1 MDPMKKLLTEQA
13 VATSDLVTAA
23 MEKHN
28 ALSLVLARVT
38 EDAKVQ
44 NRRQQDVGHLQMR
57 LEALED
63 ELLEADADAAEAC
76 DREDTYTMMDG
87 RLRDLVSDDQARINK
102 IQRVIDESKLR
113 LNQWHGVSKDG
124 EAELGR
130 AEAELAALRAKLKT
144 ERHTQRK
151 MMGERRKTVETMVQ
165 YTKDRVAREAEH
177 RDQLMASRGDLDAEG
192 EAKLKMAAGTMEALR
207 AMDSNS
213 KVQLS
218 FEEKCRAAFDHIQQL
233 TGASGL
239 PEVLYIITSKKE
251 LTDQLQK
258 RVESTEQ
265 RIAKLTDERD
275 VAEAQAA
282 EMQYGV
288 NTDSQAK
295 VALEEARVRV
305 GESEARAQR
314 ASKQL
319 GEAMTLL
326 QGSRLAWENLL
337 HLLEAGR
344 EPSHRTRGVDQF
356 GSGPSAAAGTP
367 ASAAAMSEGEA
378 GGGGMSLIS
387 SAMLPAELA
396 ELPLMLEEVSERAER
411 LLTRT
416 QRREQQ
422 QASALGLPESSGGT
436 IEAIRAVGGAA
447 ASGEAE
453 DMLMPLGA
461 AEPRPARGK
470 RPSKGGDG
478 GDGKAGG
485 AVRNNIRV
493 LPPEMLEDLVSRDEE
508 DAASRGRTPGSR
520 ASARSAESA
529 AAALRQQE
537 EDDDLLS
544 REDLKAVSSR
554 ITRKATRR
562 RPGTKEDAR
571 A

>member
-1 MDPMKKLLTEQA
+1 
-13 VATSDLVTAA
+13 
-23 MEKHN
+23 
-28 ALSLVLARVT
+28 
-38 EDAKVQ
+38 
-44 NRRQQDVGHLQMR
+44 
-57 LEALED
+57 
-63 ELLEADADAAEAC
+63 
-76 DREDTYTMMDG
+76 
-87 RLRDLVSDDQARINK
+87 
-102 IQRVIDESKLR
+102 
-113 LNQWHGVSKDG
+113 
-124 EAELGR
+124 
-130 AEAELAALRAKLKT
+130 
-144 ERHTQRK
+144 
-151 MMGERRKTVETMVQ
+151 
-165 YTKDRVAREAEH
+165 
-177 RDQLMASRGDLDAEG
+177 
-192 EAKLKMAAGTMEALR
+192 
-207 AMDSNS
+207 
-213 KVQLS
+213 
-218 FEEKCRAAFDHIQQL
+218 
-233 TGASGL
+233 
-239 PEVLYIITSKKE
+239 
-251 LTDQLQK
+251 
-258 RVESTEQ
+258 
-265 RIAKLTDERD
+265 
-275 VAEAQAA
+275 
-282 EMQYGV
+282 
-288 NTDSQAK
+288 
-295 VALEEARVRV
+295 VRV
-305 GESEARAQR
+305 GESETRAQR

-319 GEAMTLL
+319 GEAMALL

-367 ASAAAMSEGEA
+367 ASAAAAMSEGEA

-470 RPSKGGDG
+470 RPSKGSDG

-485 AVRNNIRV
+485 AVSHNIRV
-493 LPPEMLEDLVSRDEE
+493 LPPEMLEDLVSRDEATE

-562 RPGTKEDAR
+562 RPGTKDDAR